1 MGAKVVKADAG
12 IIAVL
17 ADCHIHPGGGPEFP
31 PHVLAALG
39 DAHLIIALGD
49 MGEAAGLDQLEAITT
64 VVGVRG
70 QDDAD
75 DPRTD
80 AQALVVEAHGFR
92 FGCVFDATAA
102 GLATASDPFAPAAGF
117 AAAAERLF
125 GGRVDMVL
133 HAGTHR
139 PSSDAVGD
147 VRLLNPGS
155 AILPAERA
163 APAFGRIEVAAGG
176 FDPQIVFLG

>member
-1 MGAKVVKADAG
+1 MGAKVLKVDAG

-31 PHVLAALG
+31 PHVLAALA
-39 DAHLIIALGD
+39 DAHLIVALGD

-64 VVGVRG
+64 VVGVRD

-80 AQALVVEAHGFR
+80 TQALVIETGGFR

-102 GLATASDPFAPAAGF
+102 GLATASDPFAAAPDF
-117 AAAAERLF
+117 AATAQALF
-125 GGRVDMVL
+125 GGPVDLVL

-139 PSSDAVGD
+139 PATDMVGD

-155 AILPAERA
+155 ANLPAERA
-163 APAFGRIEVAAGG
+163 PPAFGRIEVTPDG